1 MQDNPLTFVL
11 LNLDSVAKKGKKLH
25 KFKYFQNYRVFLDE
39 IRYIFRSLGRTI
51 DC

>member
-11 LNLDSVAKKGKKLH
+11 LNLDSVEKKGKKLH

-39 IRYIFRSLGRTI
+39 ITYIFRSLGRTI
-51 DC
+51 DW